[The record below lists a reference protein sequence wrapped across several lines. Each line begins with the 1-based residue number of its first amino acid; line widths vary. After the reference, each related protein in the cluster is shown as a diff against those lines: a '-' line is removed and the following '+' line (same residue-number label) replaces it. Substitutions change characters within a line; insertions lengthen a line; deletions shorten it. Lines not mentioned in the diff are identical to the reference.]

1 MTPSTIAGRSTHA
14 RTAATKQARTAPRFA
29 RRVSGGMPGATSGA
43 SLTMP
48 AGAMAGAGGTVV
60 HAPFGLRVAR
70 RCAGVPD
77 ARLLERLV
85 RGRLWIPLI
94 GGMLILLV
102 FLQLTLLSLNAG
114 IGQSIETSS
123 VLERKNSAL
132 ALQVSKLSAGQ
143 RVEDVAAERGMVMPA
158 AGSVTYADAGKVRPD
173 VAARGITAPKVP
185 DPVTRADGSVLR
197 HDGTVVQ
204 PDGTVIRPDGTVVP
218 PGTGTDTPTVDPT
231 TGAPAAATAEPGT
244 AAPAPAAPSA
254 AGQATSDPAASVTA
268 APMVASTGGG

>member
-14 RTAATKQARTAPRFA
+14 RAEPRQARITPQFA
-29 RRVSGGMPGATSGA
+29 RRISGPAPGPSTMR
-43 SLTMP
+43 MP
-48 AGAMAGAGGTVV
+48 AGAMAGAGGAVV

-123 VLERKNSAL
+123 MLERKNSAL

-143 RVEDVAAERGMVMPA
+143 RVEDLAAGGGMVMPA
-158 AGSVTYADAGKVRPD
+158 AGSVVYATAGKVSAD
-173 VAARGITAPKVP
+173 VAARGITAPNVP
-185 DPVTRADGSVLR
+185 DPITRADGSILKA
-197 HDGTVVQ
+197 DGTVVQ
-204 PDGTVIRPDGTVVP
+204 TDGTIIRPDGALIA
-218 PGTGTDTPTVDPT
+218 PGTTPAVDPV
-231 TGAPAAATAEPGT
+231 TGASTTTVATAPPT
-244 AAPAPAAPSA
+244 STST
-254 AGQATSDPAASVTA
+254 AGQATTDPAAGVSA
-268 APMVASTGGG
+268 APVVPPTGG